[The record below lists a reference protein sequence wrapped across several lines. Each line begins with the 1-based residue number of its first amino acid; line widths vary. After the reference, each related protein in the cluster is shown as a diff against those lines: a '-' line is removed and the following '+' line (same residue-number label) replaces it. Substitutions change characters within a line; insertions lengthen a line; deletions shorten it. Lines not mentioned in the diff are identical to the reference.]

1 MLLRTIRGRRAGMRT
16 NYHTAF
22 ASRYAR
28 SRALSGYAQ
37 QIWCAE
43 LARATGGSL
52 VSTVVDLG
60 AGAGRFWPVFQRAW
74 QPDSIVAVDT
84 SPAMLRHNHDRIR
97 VFRVVG
103 DIDALPLADSSVD
116 VCFCSMILHYSAEP
130 TRVLSRLLGVLR
142 PGGAVCIRT
151 GTPVTL
157 NSFDFLHY
165 FPTAKKAEFSVMP
178 DRADVEFWL
187 KSAGFGQID
196 IRTVTIQ
203 PQESRWAR
211 LGKVWG
217 RGFPS
222 LQLVPRA
229 EFVRGFVWYAASL
242 TWDAA
247 RRQPIASEATLFA
260 IGRRA

>member
-1 MLLRTIRGRRAGMRT
+1 MRT

-28 SRALSGYAQ
+28 SRALSGHAQ
-37 QIWCAE
+37 QVWCTE
-43 LARATGGSL
+43 LVRATEGSL

-84 SPAMLRHNHDRIR
+84 SPAMLGQNHDHIR
-97 VFRVVG
+97 VLRVVG
-103 DIDALPLADSSVD
+103 DIDALPLADSSAD
-116 VCFCSMILHYSAEP
+116 ICFCSMILHYSAEP
-130 TRVLSRLLGVLR
+130 ARVLCRLLGVLR

-157 NSFDFLHY
+157 SSFDFLRY

-178 DRADVEFWL
+178 DRADVESWL
-187 KSAGFGQID
+187 KSSGFEQIE
-196 IRTVTIQ
+196 IRTVTLQ
-203 PQESRWAR
+203 PQESRWTR
-211 LGKVWG
+211 LGKVWD

-222 LQLVPRA
+222 LQLVPRI
-229 EFVRGFVWYAASL
+229 EFARGFVCYAARL
-242 TWDAA
+242 AWDAA
-247 RRQPIASEATLFA
+247 RRQPMASEATLFA